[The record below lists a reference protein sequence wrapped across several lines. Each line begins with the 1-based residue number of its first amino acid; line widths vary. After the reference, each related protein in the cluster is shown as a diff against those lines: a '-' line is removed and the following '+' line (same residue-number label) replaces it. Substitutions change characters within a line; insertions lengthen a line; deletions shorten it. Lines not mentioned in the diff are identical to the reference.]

1 MMLRDS
7 SSMPEY
13 MWRININI
21 MRTAIFPLE
30 TSVSLVYKNSRIFVD
45 AVSKASARIGSR
57 KDGEVLA
64 KNKFSHYYLRS
75 KEAFD

>member
-1 MMLRDS
+1 MVLWDS
-7 SSMPEY
+7 SSLPEY

-30 TSVSLVYKNSRIFVD
+30 TSVSLVYNNSRIFVD

-64 KNKFSHYYLRS
+64 KYKFSHHYL
-75 KEAFD
+75 